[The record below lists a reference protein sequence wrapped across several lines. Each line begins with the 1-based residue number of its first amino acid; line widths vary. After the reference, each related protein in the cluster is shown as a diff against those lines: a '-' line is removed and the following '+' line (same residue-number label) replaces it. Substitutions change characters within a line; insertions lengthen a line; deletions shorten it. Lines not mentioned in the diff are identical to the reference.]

1 MNTTNNS
8 CIFCQILSEQ
18 STGTFLFKN
27 EFCFAIRDI
36 NPVAKVHFLVI
47 PNMHLTFLE
56 QWDESNLSI
65 IGQMVNAARKLAL
78 SEGIADSGYRLSIN
92 QKEDAGQMVDHLHLH
107 VYGGEKLRSI

>member
-1 MNTTNNS
+1 MNTTSNR

-18 STGTFLFKN
+18 STDKFLFKD
-27 EFCFAIRDI
+27 EYCFAIRDI

-47 PNMHLTFLE
+47 PNKHLTYLE
-56 QWDESNLSI
+56 QWDESSLVI
-65 IGQMVNAARKLAL
+65 IGQMVDVARKLAL

-107 VYGGEKLRSI
+107 VYGGEKLRSM